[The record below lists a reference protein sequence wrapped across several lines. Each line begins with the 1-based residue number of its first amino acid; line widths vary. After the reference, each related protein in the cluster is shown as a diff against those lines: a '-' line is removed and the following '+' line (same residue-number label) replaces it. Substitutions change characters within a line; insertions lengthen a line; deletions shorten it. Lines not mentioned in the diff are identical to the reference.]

1 MSEADSLTD
10 LIRRAQDG
18 DEAALRVVFDATY
31 VELRGLARSRLR
43 KGSRNTLL
51 DTTSLVHEAY
61 LRFADAGRLHI
72 GDRQHFLRYASH
84 VMRSVIVDF
93 VRERIAQRRG
103 GDAVHVTLNS
113 EIGDATRSPA
123 KAKSCN
129 VHEALEELAQ
139 HDARL
144 VQVVEMRYFAGMT
157 EMEIAAALGVNDR
170 TVRRDWQKAR
180 CCWRTR
186 SNSCSSGLS
195 GYRPRIP
202 LSIETGAIAREHAH
216 AKDPDRCEHLGDV
229 EPAAGRGAGT
239 AAPRSSTRGS
249 TICRHEFD
257 GLKPRLRELLS
268 RTALVETDEFLHTL
282 PKLELEPGDLAAA
295 PRTR

>member
-10 LIRRAQDG
+10 FIRRAQDG
-18 DEAALRVVFDATY
+18 DEAALRIVFDATY
-31 VELRGLARSRLR
+31 AELRGLARARLR

-51 DTTSLVHEAY
+51 DTTSLVHEAF

-93 VRERIAQRRG
+93 VRERLAQRRG
-103 GDAVHVTLNS
+103 GDAVHVTLDS
-113 EIGDATRSPA
+113 QIGEVPGTGEREILQ
-123 KAKSCN
+123 

-157 EMEIAAALGVNDR
+157 ETEIAAALGVNDR

-180 CCWRTR
+180 
-186 SNSCSSGLS
+186 L
-195 GYRPRIP
+195 
-202 LSIETGAIAREHAH
+202 LLADA
-216 AKDPDRCEHLGDV
+216 
-229 EPAAGRGAGT
+229 
-239 AAPRSSTRGS
+239 
-249 TICRHEFD
+249 
-257 GLKPRLRELLS
+257 LK
-268 RTALVETDEFLHTL
+268 
-282 PKLELEPGDLAAA
+282 
-295 PRTR
+295 

>member
-1 MSEADSLTD
+1 MSDADSLTD

-18 DEAALRVVFDATY
+18 DEAALRIVFDATY
-31 VELRGLARSRLR
+31 AELRVLARARLR

-93 VRERIAQRRG
+93 VRERLAQRRG

-113 EIGDATRSPA
+113 EIGDA
-123 KAKSCN
+123 KSAGESEILN

-139 HDARL
+139 HDPRL

-157 EMEIAAALGVNDR
+157 EAEIAVALGVNDR

-180 CCWRTR
+180 
-186 SNSCSSGLS
+186 L
-195 GYRPRIP
+195 
-202 LSIETGAIAREHAH
+202 LLADA
-216 AKDPDRCEHLGDV
+216 
-229 EPAAGRGAGT
+229 
-239 AAPRSSTRGS
+239 
-249 TICRHEFD
+249 
-257 GLKPRLRELLS
+257 LK
-268 RTALVETDEFLHTL
+268 
-282 PKLELEPGDLAAA
+282 
-295 PRTR
+295 

>member
-1 MSEADSLTD
+1 MSAAESLTD
-10 LIRRAQDG
+10 VIRRAQDG
-18 DEAALRVVFDATY
+18 DAAALRFVFDATY
-31 VELRGLARSRLR
+31 AELRGLARARLR

-51 DTTSLVHEAY
+51 DTTSLVHEAF

-93 VRERIAQRRG
+93 VREKLAQRRG

-113 EIGDATRSPA
+113 EIGDVTGAGENEIL
-123 KAKSCN
+123 K

-157 EMEIAAALGVNDR
+157 ETEIATVLGVNDR

-180 CCWRTR
+180 
-186 SNSCSSGLS
+186 L
-195 GYRPRIP
+195 
-202 LSIETGAIAREHAH
+202 LLAEA
-216 AKDPDRCEHLGDV
+216 
-229 EPAAGRGAGT
+229 
-239 AAPRSSTRGS
+239 
-249 TICRHEFD
+249 
-257 GLKPRLRELLS
+257 LK
-268 RTALVETDEFLHTL
+268 
-282 PKLELEPGDLAAA
+282 
-295 PRTR
+295 

>member
-1 MSEADSLTD
+1 MSDAQSLTD

-18 DEAALRVVFDATY
+18 DEAALRIVFDATY
-31 VELRGLARSRLR
+31 AELRVLARARLR

-51 DTTSLVHEAY
+51 DTTSLVHEAF

-113 EIGDATRSPA
+113 EIGDLTGAGESEIL
-123 KAKSCN
+123 N
-129 VHEALEELAQ
+129 VHEALEELAR

-157 EMEIAAALGVNDR
+157 EAEIAVVLGLNDR

-180 CCWRTR
+180 
-186 SNSCSSGLS
+186 L
-195 GYRPRIP
+195 
-202 LSIETGAIAREHAH
+202 LLADA
-216 AKDPDRCEHLGDV
+216 
-229 EPAAGRGAGT
+229 
-239 AAPRSSTRGS
+239 
-249 TICRHEFD
+249 
-257 GLKPRLRELLS
+257 LK
-268 RTALVETDEFLHTL
+268 
-282 PKLELEPGDLAAA
+282 
-295 PRTR
+295 

>member
-1 MSEADSLTD
+1 MSEAESLTD

-18 DEAALRVVFDATY
+18 DQAALRFVFDATY
-31 VELRGLARSRLR
+31 AELRGLARARLR

-51 DTTSLVHEAY
+51 DTTSLVHEAF

-93 VRERIAQRRG
+93 EREKLAQRRG

-113 EIGDATRSPA
+113 DIGDVTGNGESEIL
-123 KAKSCN
+123 K

-157 EMEIAAALGVNDR
+157 ETEIAAALGVNDR

-180 CCWRTR
+180 
-186 SNSCSSGLS
+186 L
-195 GYRPRIP
+195 
-202 LSIETGAIAREHAH
+202 LLADA
-216 AKDPDRCEHLGDV
+216 
-229 EPAAGRGAGT
+229 
-239 AAPRSSTRGS
+239 
-249 TICRHEFD
+249 
-257 GLKPRLRELLS
+257 LK
-268 RTALVETDEFLHTL
+268 
-282 PKLELEPGDLAAA
+282 
-295 PRTR
+295 